1 MTRYLSHII
10 AGQHL
15 IMSGERALFWESES
29 TLIIADL
36 HIGKTGHFRKEGIG
50 VPAAIYKDDLHRLLS
65 QILFFKAERLIIVGD
80 LSHSVANRE
89 LDLFRK
95 WRKDF
100 PSLEVHLAKGNHD
113 ILDNRWYEEADIM
126 VHNAPLPLYPFLFAH
141 DIAQVTATA
150 QDLYAFAGHIHPSV
164 TIRGKGRQSLRLPCF
179 YFTRT
184 HCILPAFSR
193 FTGSYQV
200 RPEAGENVFG
210 IVEKEVLP
218 LQGKMAM

>member
-141 DIAQVTATA
+141 DIAQITATA

-218 LQGKMAM
+218 LQGKVVM